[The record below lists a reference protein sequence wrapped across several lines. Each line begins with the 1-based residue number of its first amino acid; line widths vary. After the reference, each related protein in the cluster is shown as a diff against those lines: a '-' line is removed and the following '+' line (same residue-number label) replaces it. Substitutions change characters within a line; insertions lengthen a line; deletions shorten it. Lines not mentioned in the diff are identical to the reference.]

1 MMLQADSPESLDL
14 RRPRTESRHPSCA
27 ITEAV
32 TQSRSSARSPK
43 AFDAA
48 ADDPK
53 PQLFDFRIST
63 ALYDYNWDQDSSR
76 SQTYGTNR
84 DSSDFQENPTKSRRQ
99 TVSHG
104 SKRAQPGSP
113 PSMRKNRYLSDK
125 RPRRSAVTRSH
136 KAMPTKARAK
146 DPRKLWRQSYEMWI
160 LENYNPKDTSLMVCP
175 GLNSNARNPMLAT

>member
-1 MMLQADSPESLDL
+1 MHVLQNPDRGRAVHLRDPTLDARNTMLQDSLESLDL

-48 ADDPK
+48 VDGLK
-53 PQLFDFRIST
+53 PQLFDFRIPT

-84 DSSDFQENPTKSRRQ
+84 DSSDFQE
-99 TVSHG
+99 
-104 SKRAQPGSP
+104 RAEG
-113 PSMRKNRYLSDK
+113 
-125 RPRRSAVTRSH
+125 RPCPMTRSV
-136 KAMPTKARAK
+136 PSREV
-146 DPRKLWRQSYEMWI
+146 PRL
-160 LENYNPKDTSLMVCP
+160 
-175 GLNSNARNPMLAT
+175 